1 MLKSQNIKFNEHTS
15 LFIDRIAESVDLQ
28 QIIIIIIIITENLHR
43 LRSGTCLFFDHV
55 TKGSIVSRHC
65 PFKLKGNST
74 SAITPIAMCR
84 EPSWS
89 FQNFE
94 VNENPIYFCIIQ
106 YIYSTYFQAQFKIQ
120 RLYSLLKPCS
130 VTNKK

>member
-94 VNENPIYFCIIQ
+94 INENPIYFCIIQ
-106 YIYSTYFQAQFKIQ
+106 YTLHTFKFN
-120 RLYSLLKPCS
+120 LKFKDFIPF
-130 VTNKK
+130 

>member
-15 LFIDRIAESVDLQ
+15 LFTDRIAESVDLQ
-28 QIIIIIIIITENLHR
+28 QIIIIITENLHR

-55 TKGSIVSRHC
+55 TKGSIVSRHG

-84 EPSWS
+84 EPSSS

-106 YIYSTYFQAQFKIQ
+106 YTLHTFKFN
-120 RLYSLLKPCS
+120 LKFKDFIPF
-130 VTNKK
+130 